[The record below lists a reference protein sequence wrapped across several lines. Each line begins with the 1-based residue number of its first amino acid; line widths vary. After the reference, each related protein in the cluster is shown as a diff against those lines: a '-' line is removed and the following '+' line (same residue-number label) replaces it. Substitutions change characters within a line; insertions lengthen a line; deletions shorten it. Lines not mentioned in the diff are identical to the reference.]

1 MGEAKE
7 PPQDSARSK
16 ADTSALIAE
25 AEAEAAEAEALAA
38 AARARARAARLRREA
53 QAAAEAEAAET
64 TEEAPDADEDP
75 TEAAEAKTDENP
87 TDTAQ
92 AKTDDDATESDVDEN
107 PTDTAEAET
116 DDTVAAS
123 ETDADS
129 TDAGAAETTEEVSDE
144 TPEDAESE
152 SESARSRRHVRLPSL
167 SVAWKAAAII
177 LICAFVGAS
186 GYMMWQR
193 QETVERNE
201 RTANFLAGARQGV
214 VNITSLDFK
223 RAKEDVQRVI
233 DSSTGQFRDDF
244 QQRAKDFTTVV
255 EQSKVVTEGTVNAAA
270 VQSIDGNSALVLV
283 AATSKITNAA
293 GAKDEPRTW
302 RLKVTVTEDGG
313 QYKVSKL
320 EFIP

>member
-1 MGEAKE
+1 MAEAKE
-7 PPQDSARSK
+7 PPQDSATSK
-16 ADTSALIAE
+16 ADAMALLEE

-53 QAAAEAEAAET
+53 QAQAEIEAEAEAAET
-64 TEEAPDADEDP
+64 TEEAPDADEDT
-75 TEAAEAKTDENP
+75 TEAAEAKADENP

-116 DDTVAAS
+116 
-123 ETDADS
+123 E
-129 TDAGAAETTEEVSDE
+129 EEVSDE
-144 TPEDAESE
+144 TPKDAESE

-193 QETVERNE
+193 QETVERNQ

-214 VNITSLDFK
+214 VNITSLDFN

-255 EQSKVVTEGTVNAAA
+255 EQSKVVTEGTVKAAA

>member
-1 MGEAKE
+1 V
-7 PPQDSARSK
+7 
-16 ADTSALIAE
+16 
-25 AEAEAAEAEALAA
+25 
-38 AARARARAARLRREA
+38 

-64 TEEAPDADEDP
+64 TEEAPGADED
-75 TEAAEAKTDENP
+75 P

-193 QETVERNE
+193 QETVERNQ